1 MTEKEKLVF
10 SASPDTWLMQVSE
23 DGVIFNREAFPD
35 ATPDD
40 FAEAVIQIIQ
50 NNFNVTFH
58 KK

>member
-1 MTEKEKLVF
+1 YDREREISF